1 MTDWPIS
8 VYEHGPTIHPWSPES
23 IGPALAT
30 QGEVLSGSTS
40 GAWPSA
46 NRAYYIPFGLTKS
59 ITAKLMFVYNGAT
72 ASGNFDIGIYDQAGR
87 RLVSSGS
94 TAQAGT
100 NALQT
105 VDITDTWIGPGLFY
119 LALALDNTT
128 GTVQRTSASLAR
140 QRLTGCFQQA
150 TAFALPAT
158 ATFAA
163 VATANIPVFGL
174 CTRTV
179 I

>member
-1 MTDWPIS
+1 MDWPLSLAGAPMVVTGPMSRDS
-8 VYEHGPTIHPWSPES
+8 VA
-23 IGPALAT
+23 IGI
-30 QGEVLSGSTS
+30 STS
-40 GAWPSA
+40 PASTAWPTA
-46 NRAYYIPFGLTKS
+46 NTAVYIPFRVFAPFLVAQ
-59 ITAKLMFVYNGAT
+59 IAWANGSAV
-72 ASGNFDIGIYDQAGR
+72 SGNIDAGIYDAVGT
-87 RLVSSGS
+87 RLVSAGS
-94 TAQAGT
+94 TVQSGAA
-100 NALQT
+100 AVQT